1 MTWEILVAII
11 LNALVVVIQTLAL
24 SLLVTSK
31 QKSLKGS
38 QKLLLI
44 ALSVTELTYALVDIV
59 TQICHSLNLNSGTI
73 ALLIFNSTTVTFMY
87 IFIMTCIV
95 IDRFLEIYLNI
106 KYSVLWSTQKTKNV
120 LLVGLV
126 LCFFHFIP
134 FYIVGMKYPYH
145 ATDIIYLYMYPVFEL
160 IFVIIATFSYYY
172 ITNQVLKCRRYLKK
186 LEEHLSRNNRII
198 YHKQSK
204 NRFKLFVPILIIVTF
219 LLFMVGSNILRLCVV
234 LKRLNQDVGYK
245 VSLVLIPV
253 GLIADPI
260 IYIFSLK
267 AVRLAVTRTFY
278 CRRLFS
284 TESIFNC

>member
-1 MTWEILVAII
+1 MTWEIVVAII

-24 SLLVTSK
+24 SLLVTLK

-44 ALSVTELTYALVDIV
+44 ALSVVELTYALVDIV
-59 TQICHSLNLNSGTI
+59 TQICHSLRLNSGTI
-73 ALLIFNSTTVTFMY
+73 VLLIFNSTTVTFMY

-106 KYSVLWSTQKTKNV
+106 KYKLLWSVQKTKNV
-120 LLVGLV
+120 LLVGLAF
-126 LCFFHFIP
+126 CFFLIIP
-134 FYIVGMKYPYH
+134 FYIVGMKWPRH
-145 ATDIIYLYMYPVFEL
+145 ATDIVYLYMYPVFEL

-186 LEEHLSRNNRII
+186 LEKHLSRNNRIVF
-198 YHKQSK
+198 HKQSK
-204 NRFKLFVPILIIVTF
+204 NQFKLLVPILIIVTF
-219 LLFMVGSNILRLCVV
+219 LLFMVGSNILRLFVV

-245 VSLVLIPV
+245 ISLVLIPV

-284 TESIFNC
+284 T